1 MTVRASQLGALTDAL
16 AAVLPFKEP
25 ADSVLRG
32 FFRHHRGLGQDDRA
46 FIAEGVFA
54 ALRRLASLRVQAGSG
69 SPRRLAIAVTVR
81 ELGAS
86 LREIEGALSTAETA
100 WAKEF
105 KAAKPVLSPAEA
117 AELPDWLWDKLTVAL
132 PAGERDALVRSW
144 LAPAPLDLRI
154 NSMKITRDQAQA
166 QLKATGIDAEPTPY
180 SPLGLRV
187 SGKPALQAHP
197 LFTSGAIEVQDE
209 GSQLLGLL
217 VAPRRTD
224 MVADF
229 CAGAGGKTMLLGALM
244 RSQGRV
250 YAFDVSRARLARF
263 KPRLARSGLSN
274 VQPTLIENE
283 RDTHIKRLAGKI
295 DRVLVDA
302 PCSGFGTLRRNPDLK
317 WRQTAAGIAELAAKQ
332 GRILTAAAALVK
344 PGGRLVYATCSFV
357 RAENQDVVAA
367 FLAAHPQFQVLP
379 ANAALAQ
386 QHIALDTGEYLQL
399 YPQHHGCDGFFAAVL
414 VRKA

>member
-16 AAVLPFKEP
+16 AAALPFKEP

-54 ALRRLASLRVQAGSG
+54 ALRRLASLRAQAGSG

-105 KAAKPVLSPAEA
+105 KAAKPVLSPAES
-117 AELPDWLWDKLTVAL
+117 AELPEWLWDKLSAAL
-132 PAGERDALVRSW
+132 PASERDALTRSW
-144 LAPAPLDLRI
+144 LMTAPLDLRV
-154 NSMKITRDQAQA
+154 NTMKITRDQAQA
-166 QLKATGIDAEPTPY
+166 QLESSGIESEPTPY

-187 SGKPALQAHP
+187 GGKPALQSHP

-224 MVADF
+224 MVVDF

-244 RSQGRV
+244 RSQGRL

-317 WRQTAAGIAELAAKQ
+317 WRQAADAIPELAIKQ
-332 GRILTAAAALVK
+332 ARILAAAATLVK
-344 PGGRLVYATCSFV
+344 PGGRLVYATCSVLPDENEAIVEAFV
-357 RAENQDVVAA
+357 G
-367 FLAAHPQFQVLP
+367 AHPEFALGD
-379 ANAALAQ
+379 AAAELRRAGV
-386 QHIALDTGEYLQL
+386 ALDTGRTLKL
-399 YPQHHGCDGFFAAVL
+399 STPRHGCDGFFAAVL
-414 VRKA
+414 ERAA

>member
-54 ALRRLASLRVQAGSG
+54 ALRRLSSLRAQAGSS
-69 SPRRLAIAVTVR
+69 SPRRLAIAVTLR

-86 LREIEGALSTAETA
+86 LREIEGALSPAETA
-100 WAKEF
+100 WAREF
-105 KAAKPVLSPAEA
+105 KAAKPELSPAEA
-117 AELPDWLWDKLTVAL
+117 AELPEWLWDKLSAAF
-132 PAGERDALVRSW
+132 PAAERDALVRSW
-144 LAPAPLDLRI
+144 LATAPLDLRI
-154 NSMKITRDQAQA
+154 NTMKITRDQAQA
-166 QLKATGIDAEPTPY
+166 QLKASGIESEPTPY

-187 SGKPALQAHP
+187 AGKPALQSHP

-217 VAPRRTD
+217 VAPRRSD

-283 RDTHIKRLAGKI
+283 RDTHIKRLARKI

-317 WRQTAAGIAELAAKQ
+317 WRQTADAIAELATKQ
-332 GRILTAAAALVK
+332 TGILAAAATLVK
-344 PGGRLVYATCSFV
+344 PGGRLVYATCSVLPDENEAIVDAFV
-357 RAENQDVVAA
+357 G
-367 FLAAHPQFQVLP
+367 AHPEFTLGD
-379 ANAALAQ
+379 AAAELRRASVP
-386 QHIALDTGEYLQL
+386 LDTGRTLKL
-399 YPQHHGCDGFFAAVL
+399 STARHGCDGFFAAVL
-414 VRKA
+414 ERSA

>member
-54 ALRRLASLRVQAGSG
+54 ALRRLASLRVQAGTST
-69 SPRRLAIAVTVR
+69 PRRLAIAVTVR

-86 LREIEGALSTAETA
+86 LREIEGALSPAETA
-100 WAKEF
+100 WAREF
-105 KAAKPVLSPAEA
+105 KAAKPELSPAEA
-117 AELPDWLWDKLTVAL
+117 AELPEWLWDRLSAVL
-132 PAGERDALVRSW
+132 PAGERDALARSW
-144 LAPAPLDLRI
+144 LATAPLDLRI
-154 NSMKITRDQAQA
+154 NTMKITRDQARA
-166 QLKATGIDAEPTPY
+166 QLKSSGIESEPTPY

-187 SGKPALQAHP
+187 AGKPALQSHP

-209 GSQLLGLL
+209 GSQLLALL
-217 VAPRRTD
+217 VAPKRTD

-244 RSQGRV
+244 RSQGRI

-283 RDTHIKRLAGKI
+283 RDTHIKRLAGKL

-317 WRQTAAGIAELAAKQ
+317 WRQTAEAIPELATKQ
-332 GRILTAAAALVK
+332 ARILAAAATLVK
-344 PGGRLVYATCSFV
+344 PRGRLVYATCSVLPDENEAIVDAFV
-357 RAENQDVVAA
+357 G
-367 FLAAHPQFQVLP
+367 AHPEFALGD
-379 ANAALAQ
+379 AAAELRRAGV
-386 QHIALDTGEYLQL
+386 ALDTGRTLKL
-399 YPQHHGCDGFFAAVL
+399 STARHGCDGFFAAVL
-414 VRKA
+414 ERSA

>member
-16 AAVLPFKEP
+16 AAVLPFNEP

-32 FFRHHRGLGQDDRA
+32 FFRHRRGLGQDDRA

-54 ALRRLASLRVQAGSG
+54 ALRRLASLRVQAGSS

-86 LREIEGALSTAETA
+86 LREIEGALSSAETA

-117 AELPDWLWDKLTVAL
+117 AELPEWLWDKLTAAL

-144 LAPAPLDLRI
+144 LAPAPLDLRV
-154 NSMKITRDQAQA
+154 NTMKTTRDQAQA
-166 QLKATGIDAEPTPY
+166 QLKASGIEAEPTPY
-180 SPLGLRV
+180 SPLGLRAA
-187 SGKPALQAHP
+187 GKPALQTHP

-283 RDTHIKRLAGKI
+283 RDTHIKRLAGKL

-317 WRQTAAGIAELAAKQ
+317 WRQTAEAIPELATKQ
-332 GRILTAAAALVK
+332 TRILAAAATLVK
-344 PGGRLVYATCSFV
+344 PGGRLVYATCSVLPDENEAIVDAFV
-357 RAENQDVVAA
+357 G
-367 FLAAHPQFQVLP
+367 AHPEFALGD
-379 ANAALAQ
+379 AAADLRRAGV
-386 QHIALDTGEYLQL
+386 ALDTGRTLKL
-399 YPQHHGCDGFFAAVL
+399 STARHGCDGFFAAVL
-414 VRKA
+414 ERSA